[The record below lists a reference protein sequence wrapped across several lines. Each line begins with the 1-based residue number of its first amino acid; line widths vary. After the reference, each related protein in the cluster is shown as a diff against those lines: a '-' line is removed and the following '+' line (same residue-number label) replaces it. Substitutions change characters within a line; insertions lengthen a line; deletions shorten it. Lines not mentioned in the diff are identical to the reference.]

1 MLSTTVVPYR
11 KALRNRY
18 RANPDAYFEQNDKEG
33 DDRNEKIGFQ
43 IVSNMLLFEE
53 VMRPLVTTYLS
64 SELDLE
70 HQ

>member
-33 DDRNEKIGFQ
+33 DDENEKIGFH
-43 IVSNMLLFEE
+43 IVNN
-53 VMRPLVTTYLS
+53 V
-64 SELDLE
+64 
-70 HQ
+70 